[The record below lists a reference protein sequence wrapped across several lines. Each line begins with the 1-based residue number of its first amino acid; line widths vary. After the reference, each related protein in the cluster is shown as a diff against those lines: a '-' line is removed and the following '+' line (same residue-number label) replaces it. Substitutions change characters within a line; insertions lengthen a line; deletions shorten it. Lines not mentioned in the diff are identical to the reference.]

1 MKKVWQNL
9 ISQQVFNVN
18 SISPSSNNLVDAPNL
33 SLLLKNP
40 SIQTDVYTNV
50 TSTKKKETESI
61 CSSYQDSNSYAI
73 ANSNHLNLK
82 SQTAFDLGNSLD
94 KIMNDADE
102 DDGHLQTPETPSC
115 ANLSSLNDLHK
126 SLSSIT
132 FSSARNIISEY
143 GESCDDIFDDIDS
156 SDISFSNDVKECMFM
171 QNDPFFAD
179 ES

>member
-1 MKKVWQNL
+1 MWQNL

-18 SISPSSNNLVDAPNL
+18 SISPSSNNLVDAPNV
-33 SLLLKNP
+33 SLLIRNP
-40 SIQTDVYTNV
+40 STQTDVFTNV

-61 CSSYQDSNSYAI
+61 CSSYQDSNSYAN
-73 ANSNHLNLK
+73 ANCNHLNLK
-82 SQTAFDLGNSLD
+82 SQTAFDLGDSLD
-94 KIMNDADE
+94 KIITGADD
-102 DDGHLQTPETPSC
+102 DDGHLLTPETPSC
-115 ANLSSLNDLHK
+115 ANLSSLNEQLHK

-132 FSSARNIISEY
+132 FSSAKNIISEY

>member
-1 MKKVWQNL
+1 MWQNL

-18 SISPSSNNLVDAPNL
+18 SISPSSNNLVDAPNV
-33 SLLLKNP
+33 SLLIRNP
-40 SIQTDVYTNV
+40 STQTDVFTNV

-61 CSSYQDSNSYAI
+61 CSSYQDSNSYAN

-82 SQTAFDLGNSLD
+82 SQTAFDLGDSLD
-94 KIMNDADE
+94 KIITGADDD
-102 DDGHLQTPETPSC
+102 DDGHLLTPETPSC
-115 ANLSSLNDLHK
+115 ANLSSLNEQLHK

-132 FSSARNIISEY
+132 FSSAKNIISEY